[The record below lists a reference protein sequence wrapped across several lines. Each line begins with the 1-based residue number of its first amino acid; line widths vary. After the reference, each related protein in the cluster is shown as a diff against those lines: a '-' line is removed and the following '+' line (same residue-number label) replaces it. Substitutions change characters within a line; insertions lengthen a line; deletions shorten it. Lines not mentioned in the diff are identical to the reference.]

1 MHFVISFNKVLC
13 ICMYVYMPLICWK
26 HMALHK
32 LALVALLIDWLMQ
45 WYNVR
50 WYAENVQAVE
60 LLPHL
65 LILPSS
71 VSKVSFVLYD
81 VVSVDQLFPSRNEF
95 IFCFLLLCYYMA
107 LCLGEPCSEWYH
119 QSVRPIGAYQS
130 RQQRC
135 RNCNFGRNMVFDAC
149 NTHFEA

>member
-1 MHFVISFNKVLC
+1 
-13 ICMYVYMPLICWK
+13 
-26 HMALHK
+26 MALHK
-32 LALVALLIDWLMQ
+32 LALVALLIDWLIQ

-81 VVSVDQLFPSRNEF
+81 VVSIDQLFPSRNEF
-95 IFCFLLLCYYMA
+95 IFCFLLLLLYGPLFRGAMFRMV
-107 LCLGEPCSEWYH
+107 P
-119 QSVRPIGAYQS
+119 SVSPSYLSLSVKTAK
-130 RQQRC
+130 
-135 RNCNFGRNMVFDAC
+135 V
-149 NTHFEA
+149 